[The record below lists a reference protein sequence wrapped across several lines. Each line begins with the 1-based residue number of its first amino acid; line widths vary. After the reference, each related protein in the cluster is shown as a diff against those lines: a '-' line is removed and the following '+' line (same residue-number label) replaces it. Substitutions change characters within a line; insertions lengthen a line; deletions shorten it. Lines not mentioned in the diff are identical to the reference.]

1 MVRLLKQGSEIR
13 SIGFGIRR
21 QNLLHLLKEMKLENS
36 EMFMSVPQNVQKT
49 SSFCESVIEFLEIKH
64 RPSQLRMFHYEIE
77 KLAYSMFRP
86 KWDILG

>member
-36 EMFMSVPQNVQKT
+36 EMFMSVPQNV
-49 SSFCESVIEFLEIKH
+49 
-64 RPSQLRMFHYEIE
+64 
-77 KLAYSMFRP
+77 
-86 KWDILG
+86 